1 MGTLWIFGDSF
12 SANFQPTALVDWRDK
27 YINWKGYIPK
37 VYGEIIAETFQL
49 QLKNLSV
56 GGNDNYT
63 IFQTFCDNV
72 EYIKNNDIVI
82 IGWTSYCRF
91 RLTDKNNWQQIL
103 PTVDFKIDGISK
115 QTIDEIFINR
125 ESSGKYVDEIN
136 SWIKL
141 INLYLKNNKV
151 IHWNWDGLSYDT
163 KINGYHLNKFE
174 TIYKETNGVIND
186 IHYSESGHKDLA
198 EFFINKITSHKL
210 I

>member
-1 MGTLWIFGDSF
+1 MVKDFGQDIDIPTMFNISQLDDHNTYDANMHWTFKQDF
-12 SANFQPTALVDWRDK
+12 SR
-27 YINWKGYIPK
+27 
-37 VYGEIIAETFQL
+37 E
-49 QLKNLSV
+49 NLSV

-141 INLYLKNNKV
+141 INLYLKNLILKLLN
-151 IHWNWDGLSYDT
+151 I
-163 KINGYHLNKFE
+163 KIRQ
-174 TIYKETNGVIND
+174 TVQ
-186 IHYSESGHKDLA
+186 
-198 EFFINKITSHKL
+198 
-210 I
+210 